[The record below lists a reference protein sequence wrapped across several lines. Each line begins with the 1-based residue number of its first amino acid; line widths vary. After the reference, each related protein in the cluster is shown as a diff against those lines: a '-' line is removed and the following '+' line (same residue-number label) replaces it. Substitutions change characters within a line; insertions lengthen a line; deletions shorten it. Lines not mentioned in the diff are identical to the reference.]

1 MKNGFKQNVEEI
13 LRLDYDKDVKTAG
26 TIELYNAVS
35 KAAMVAVGRDFASKA
50 KTAEGKKACYLSAEF
65 LIGRMVYNNL
75 LNLGL
80 FNQFSEL
87 MSENG
92 VDIRV
97 FEEIERRLYP
107 DTERGAGDQGWRCS
121 AGCGRQAHKA

>member
-97 FEEIERRLYP
+97 FEEIEDAALGNR
-107 DTERGAGDQGWRCS
+107 
-121 AGCGRQAHKA
+121 

>member
-50 KTAEGKKACYLSAEF
+50 KTAEGKKA
-65 LIGRMVYNNL
+65 
-75 LNLGL
+75 
-80 FNQFSEL
+80 
-87 MSENG
+87 
-92 VDIRV
+92 
-97 FEEIERRLYP
+97 
-107 DTERGAGDQGWRCS
+107 
-121 AGCGRQAHKA
+121 